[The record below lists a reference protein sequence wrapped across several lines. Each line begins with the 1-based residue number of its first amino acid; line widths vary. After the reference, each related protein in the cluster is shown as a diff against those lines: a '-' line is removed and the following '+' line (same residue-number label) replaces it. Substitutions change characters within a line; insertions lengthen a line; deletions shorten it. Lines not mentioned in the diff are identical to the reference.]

1 MRPPRF
7 LPGLIVG
14 GLLGIGA
21 AGALQVSS
29 HGSGG
34 TVPAATANDTPDAP
48 KSILAPDTP
57 ERTTPPPAKPV
68 VRKPVV
74 RKPRKVVKRHVVRHN
89 RRVHRK
95 HHRRTHRVR
104 AAAPVRKYV
113 PPPTPPRV
121 YVAPKP
127 VYVAPKRV
135 YVAPRRTPPPPP
147 PAPRP
152 RPRPSPPPQ
161 TFDDSG

>member
-7 LPGLIVG
+7 VPGLIVG
-14 GLLGIGA
+14 GLLGLAA

-29 HGSGG
+29 HGSSADA
-34 TVPAATANDTPDAP
+34 PAATANDAGAP
-48 KSILAPDTP
+48 RSILAPDTP
-57 ERTTPPPAKPV
+57 EQTTTPPAKPAKPAT
-68 VRKPVV
+68 RKP
-74 RKPRKVVKRHVVRHN
+74 KKAAKRHPARKH
-89 RRVHRK
+89 RRRAHRK
-95 HHRRTHRVR
+95 HRKRTHRVR
-104 AAAPVRKYV
+104 AAAPARKYV
-113 PPPTPPRV
+113 PPPTAPRV

-127 VYVAPKRV
+127 VYVAPKPT

-152 RPRPSPPPQ
+152 RPRPSPPPA